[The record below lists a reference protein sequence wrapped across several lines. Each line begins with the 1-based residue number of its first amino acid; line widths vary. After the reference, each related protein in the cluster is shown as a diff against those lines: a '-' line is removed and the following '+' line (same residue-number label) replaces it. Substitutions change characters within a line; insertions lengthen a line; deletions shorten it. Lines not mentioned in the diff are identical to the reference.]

1 MIVSQDDIRLLLGL
15 SSSITDDEQAVLTLV
30 HPLAEGAVKDYLKY
44 DPEQKVHTEYLPR
57 HDRSGGPGYEEVQN
71 EVRISGNMAYWTTGV
86 GPTTLQLTHIPLRA
100 VTSVYVDT
108 GAMHGDET
116 GSFAESTKW
125 TPGDD
130 YWMDWD
136 EVAVARSGQ
145 LKAYGSWPDEPGTVK
160 VTYRA
165 GYSPAEFLGTATT
178 TSTAAD
184 GTVTTAGVSATG
196 IVLAVHSTAMVAFS
210 RFMSMRKKAGAGWTS
225 APLQSENLGD
235 YSYTVDTSGLS
246 AAGVAVALPDDA
258 KQYLAPY
265 LHYGVWRL

>member
-30 HPLAEGAVKDYLKY
+30 HPLAEGAVRDYLKY

-57 HDRSGGPGYEEVQN
+57 HDRSGGPGYEQGLGEVG
-71 EVRISGNMAYWTTGV
+71 VTGSTVYWTSTV
-86 GPTTLQLTHIPLRA
+86 GATTLQLTHVPIRS

-116 GSFAESTKW
+116 GAFAESTKW
-125 TPGDD
+125 AAGDD
-130 YWMDWD
+130 YWVDWD
-136 EVAVARSGQ
+136 ETAVARSGN
-145 LKAYGSWPDEPGTVK
+145 LKSASSWPDEPGTVK

-165 GYSPAEFLGTATT
+165 GYSPAEFLGTAAT

-184 GTVTTAGVSATG
+184 GTVTTAGLSATG
-196 IVLAVHSTAMVAFS
+196 IVLAVHSAAMAAFS
-210 RFMSMRKKAGAGWTS
+210 RFMSLRKKAGAGWTS
-225 APLQSENLGD
+225 APLSGEKLGD

-246 AAGVAVALPDDA
+246 ASGVAVALPDDA